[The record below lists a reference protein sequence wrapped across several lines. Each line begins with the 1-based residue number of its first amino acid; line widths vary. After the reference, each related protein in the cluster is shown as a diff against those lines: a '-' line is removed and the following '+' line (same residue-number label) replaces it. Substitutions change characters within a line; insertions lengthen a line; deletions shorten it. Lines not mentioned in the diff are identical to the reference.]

1 MEWARLFVWLS
12 ELICFHARSQFEN
25 EVSHASI
32 RAKQA
37 RANAQVARQRR
48 GIARRSHATRAR
60 AQGIT
65 IVAAIQTTT
74 ERSP

>member
-1 MEWARLFVWLS
+1 MGAPLVWLS
-12 ELICFHARSQFEN
+12 DFFCFHARSQFEN
-25 EVSHASI
+25 EMSNASI

-60 AQGIT
+60 APGIT
-65 IVAAIQTTT
+65 MVVAIQTTT